1 MKGLTYANNR
11 NDAIASSL
19 SSVEDSYALVS
30 LEFLCTGRHD
40 SSLVVLEEYWLFR
53 KFALRFLY
61 EQINILNIREYFV
74 ARRDSLRNSDRTPR
88 QIGVWWIRPG
98 N

>member
-19 SSVEDSYALVS
+19 SSIEDSYALVI

-40 SSLVVLEEYWLFR
+40 SSLVVLEEYWFCR
-53 KFALRFLY
+53 RFAVLFLY
-61 EQINILNIREYFV
+61 KQINISTKQNTVI
-74 ARRDSLRNSDRTPR
+74 RRDSLRTSDRTPR
-88 QIGVWWIRPG
+88 QIGVWSIRPG